1 METVFDD
8 ILMKGVRAGQLPA
21 RTKAARDWYRN
32 AAKGAAGTPNTND
45 PKRTRS
51 NVSPGSMYMFHYD
64 PKTKDTLP
72 FYDEFP
78 VIFPVEPTKDGFYGL
93 NLHYLPL
100 KLRAQL
106 MDALYKYSSD
116 KKYDEKTKL
125 SFSYKLLKSAAGLNM
140 FKPCFKRYL
149 MSHVRSQFLYV
160 FPSEWDLAC
169 FLPCQQFKKAT
180 DKQVWDH
187 STKMIY
193 GIK

>member
-8 ILMKGVRAGQLPA
+8 LLMKGVRAGHIPA
-21 RTKAARDWYRN
+21 RSAAARTWYRS
-32 AAKGAAGTPNTND
+32 AASSAATTINMND
-45 PKRTRS
+45 QKRTRS
-51 NVSPGSMYMFHYD
+51 KVEPGSMYMYHYD

-78 VIFPVEPTKDGFYGL
+78 LIFPIEPTKDGFYGL

-106 MDALYKYSSD
+106 MDALYKFSSD
-116 KKYDEKTKL
+116 KKFDERTKL
-125 SFSYKLLKSAAGLNM
+125 NFSYKLLKSAAGLNM
-140 FKPCFKRYL
+140 YKPCLKRYL

-160 FPSEWDLAC
+160 FPSEWDTAL
-169 FLPCQQFKKAT
+169 FLPTARFKKAT
-180 DKQVWDH
+180 DKQVWDT

-193 GIK
+193 GMK

>member
-1 METVFDD
+1 
-8 ILMKGVRAGQLPA
+8 
-21 RTKAARDWYRN
+21 
-32 AAKGAAGTPNTND
+32 
-45 PKRTRS
+45 
-51 NVSPGSMYMFHYD
+51 
-64 PKTKDTLP
+64 
-72 FYDEFP
+72 
-78 VIFPVEPTKDGFYGL
+78 
-93 NLHYLPL
+93 
-100 KLRAQL
+100 
-106 MDALYKYSSD
+106 
-116 KKYDEKTKL
+116 
-125 SFSYKLLKSAAGLNM
+125 M

>member
-8 ILMKGVRAGQLPA
+8 LLMKGVRAGQLPA

-32 AAKGAAGTPNTND
+32 AAKGAAGVPNTND

-51 NVSPGSMYMFHYD
+51 NVQPGSMYMFHYD

-116 KKYDEKTKL
+116 KKFDEKTKL
-125 SFSYKLLKSAAGLNM
+125 TFNYKLLKSASGLNM

-160 FPSEWDLAC
+160 FPSEWDIALM
-169 FLPCQQFKKAT
+169 LPTAQFKK
-180 DKQVWDH
+180 KSEREVWDH
-187 STKMIY
+187 STRMIY
-193 GIK
+193 GMK